1 MFITFEG
8 GEGCGKST
16 HSKLLK
22 EYLVNKGYKVI
33 QTLEPGGTQIGK
45 QLRQL
50 LLKGRLLLSGY
61 SELLLFAADRA
72 EHVARV
78 IRPALK
84 AGKIVISDRFIDST
98 TAYQVGGR
106 ELPKNIVAQINR
118 MSSGGI
124 MPGLTFLLDISPEI
138 GISRGTRRSKKD
150 KFESE
155 NNKFHQR
162 VRKAYL
168 TIAKNEPRRVK
179 IISTK
184 RSVAEVQDMIR
195 RITDEKLGNKK

>member
-1 MFITFEG
+1 MLITFEG
-8 GEGCGKST
+8 GEGCGKTT

-22 EYLVNKGYKVI
+22 EYLVNKRYKVI
-33 QTLEPGGTQIGK
+33 RTLEPGGTEIGRK
-45 QLRQL
+45 LRTI
-50 LLKGRLLLSGY
+50 LLKGRLLHSRY
-61 SELLLFAADRA
+61 SELFLFAADRA

-78 IRPALK
+78 IRPSLK
-84 AGKIVISDRFIDST
+84 TGKIVISDRFIDST

-106 ELPKNIVAQINR
+106 KLPRNLVAQINR
-118 MSSGGI
+118 ISSGGI
-124 MPGLTFLLDISPEI
+124 MPDLTFLLDISPET

-168 TIAKNEPRRVK
+168 KIATLEPRRVK

-184 RSVAEVQDMIR
+184 RSVAEVQNMIR